1 MSMVKLCVQSL
12 PSIAERIMVALN
24 TKNCKSALN
33 LMVEFVEIVFGE
45 LNKIKGR

>member
-1 MSMVKLCVQSL
+1 MVRLCVQSL

-24 TKNCKSALN
+24 TKNCKSAMN

-45 LNKIKGR
+45 MNKIKGR